1 MSNNFKAALQSTLQP
16 TLPTTL
22 LNIWQADTQQRAF
35 RQIMNA
41 FARPGVIETLEAEAL
56 LLTLATLLD
65 GATTL
70 ADFDGML
77 SEHDLARLEVGAA
90 TAEQA
95 RFVLTN
101 GEVAPAFMPS
111 LGTLESPDMG
121 ATIILKIQAIGSGN
135 RLKLTG
141 PGVDGACEVAVN
153 GLHPA
158 WIAAHQEWNSAFPLG
173 VDMLLVAEHQVMALP
188 RTTRIEEIK

>member
-1 MSNNFKAALQSTLQP
+1 MSNTLNTALQ
-16 TLPTTL
+16 TTL
-22 LNIWQADTQQRAF
+22 ADIWQSDKQQRAF

-41 FARPGVIETLEAEAL
+41 FARPGVIETLESEAL

-70 ADFDGML
+70 TDLDGL
-77 SEHDLARLEVGAA
+77 VSAHDLARLEAQLA
-90 TAEQA
+90 MAEQA

-101 GEVAPAFMPS
+101 GEKTPTFTPS

-121 ATIILKIQAIGSGN
+121 ATIILKVNKIGDGN
-135 RLKLTG
+135 QLMLTG
-141 PGVDGACEVAVN
+141 PGISGVCEVAVE

-158 WIAAHQEWNSAFPLG
+158 WIAAHQEWNSTFPLG
-173 VDMLLVAEHQVMALP
+173 ADFLLVAEHQVMALP
-188 RTTRIEEIK
+188 RTTKIERTA

>member
-1 MSNNFKAALQSTLQP
+1 MSNNFKAALQSTLSG
-16 TLPTTL
+16 
-22 LNIWQADTQQRAF
+22 IWQADTQQRAF

-41 FARPGVIETLEAEAL
+41 FARPGVIETLEGEFL
-56 LLTLATLLD
+56 EGDGMLLTLATLLD

-70 ADFDGML
+70 ADVDGLL
-77 SEHDLARLEVGAA
+77 SEHDLARLEVSAA
-90 TAEQA
+90 TSEQA
-95 RFVLTN
+95 RFVLTH
-101 GEVAPAFMPS
+101 GKVAPAFMPS

-121 ATIILKIQAIGSGN
+121 ATIILKIQEIGSGN

-141 PGVDGACEVAVN
+141 PGVDGVCEVAVN

-158 WIAAHQEWNSAFPLG
+158 WLAAHQEWNSAFPLG
-173 VDMLLVAEHQVMALP
+173 VDFLLVAEHQVMALP

>member
-1 MSNNFKAALQSTLQP
+1 MSNNFKAALQSTLSG
-16 TLPTTL
+16 
-22 LNIWQADTQQRAF
+22 IWQADTQQRAF

-41 FARPGVIETLEAEAL
+41 FARPGVIEALEGDGM

-70 ADFDGML
+70 ADVDGLL
-77 SEHDLARLEVGAA
+77 SEHDLARLEVSTLA
-90 TAEQA
+90 AEQA
-95 RFVLTN
+95 RFVLTH
-101 GEVAPAFMPS
+101 GKVAPAFTPS

-141 PGVDGACEVAVN
+141 PGIDGDYEVAVN

-173 VDMLLVAEHQVMALP
+173 VDFLLVAEHQVMALP

>member
-1 MSNNFKAALQSTLQP
+1 MNNHLNTALQP
-16 TLPTTL
+16 TLPS
-22 LNIWQADTQQRAF
+22 IWQADTQQRAF
-35 RQIMNA
+35 RKIMNA
-41 FARPGVIETLEAEAL
+41 FARPGAIEILEGETLESGAL

-77 SEHDLARLEVGAA
+77 SEHDMARLEVA
-90 TAEQA
+90 TVAAEQA
-95 RFVLTN
+95 RFVLTH
-101 GEVAPAFMPS
+101 GEAAPAFTPS

-121 ATIILKIQAIGSGN
+121 ATILLKIQAIGSGH

-158 WIAAHQEWNSAFPLG
+158 WIAAHQNWNSAFPLG
-173 VDMLLVAEHQVMALP
+173 VDFLLVAEHQVMALP

>member
-1 MSNNFKAALQSTLQP
+1 MVMNNHLKTALQSTLP
-16 TLPTTL
+16 VV
-22 LNIWQADTQQRAF
+22 WQAETQQRAF

-41 FARPGVIETLEAEAL
+41 FARPGVIEVLEGEAL

-70 ADFDGML
+70 ADFDGLL

-101 GEVAPAFMPS
+101 GKVAPAFAPA

-121 ATIILKIQAIGSGN
+121 ATIILKIQALGSGN

-141 PGVDGACEVAVN
+141 PGIDGACEVAVE

-158 WIAAHQEWNSAFPLG
+158 WLAAHQEWNSAFPLG

-188 RTTRIEEIK
+188 RITRIEEIK

>member
-1 MSNNFKAALQSTLQP
+1 MNNYLEAALQP
-16 TLPTTL
+16 TLPS
-22 LNIWQADTQQRAF
+22 IWQADTQQRTF

-41 FARPGVIETLEAEAL
+41 FARPGVIEVLEGEAL

-70 ADFDGML
+70 ADLDGTL
-77 SEHDLARLEVGAA
+77 SEHDLARLEVGASA
-90 TAEQA
+90 AEQA
-95 RFVLTN
+95 SFVLTN
-101 GEVAPAFMPS
+101 GNVAPAFMPS

-121 ATIILKIQAIGSGN
+121 ATIILKIQTMSHGS

-141 PGVDGACEVAVN
+141 PGIDGDYEVAVE

-158 WIAAHQEWNSAFPLG
+158 WLASHQEWNSAFPLG
-173 VDMLLVAEHQVMALP
+173 VDFLLVAGHQVMALP
-188 RTTRIEEIK
+188 RTTRIEEVK

>member
-1 MSNNFKAALQSTLQP
+1 MNNHLNTTLQP

-22 LNIWQADTQQRAF
+22 LSIWQADTQQRAF
-35 RQIMNA
+35 RKIMNA
-41 FARPGVIETLEAEAL
+41 FARPGVIETLESEAL

-65 GATTL
+65 GATTF
-70 ADFDGML
+70 ADFDGIL
-77 SEHDLARLEVGAA
+77 SEHDMARLEVATA

-95 RFVLTN
+95 RFVLTH
-101 GEVAPAFMPS
+101 GEAAPAFTPS

-121 ATIILKIQAIGSGN
+121 ATILLKIQAIGSGH

-158 WIAAHQEWNSAFPLG
+158 WITAHQSWNSAFPLG
-173 VDMLLVAEHQVMALP
+173 VDFLLVAEHQVMALP
-188 RTTRIEEIK
+188 RTTRIEGIK

>member
-1 MSNNFKAALQSTLQP
+1 MVMNNYLEAALQP
-16 TLPTTL
+16 TLPS
-22 LNIWQADTQQRAF
+22 IWQADTQQRAF

-41 FARPGVIETLEAEAL
+41 FARPGITETLEGQALESEAL

-77 SEHDLARLEVGAA
+77 SEHDLARLEVGTSA
-90 TAEQA
+90 AEQA
-95 RFVLTN
+95 RFVLTH
-101 GEVAPAFMPS
+101 GAAAPAFTPS
-111 LGTLESPDMG
+111 IGTLESPDMG
-121 ATIILKIQAIGSGN
+121 ATIILKIQAFGSGS

-141 PGVDGACEVAVN
+141 PGVDGEYDVAVE

-158 WIAAHQEWNSAFPLG
+158 WLAAHREWNSAFPLG
-173 VDMLLVAEHQVMALP
+173 VDFLLVAEHQVMALP
-188 RTTRIEEIK
+188 RTTRIEEIE